1 MKTTTTN
8 ATTSATARAM
18 SARRATASHIRLQAH
33 KIMRTADGSRVVKF
47 ADGSSIP
54 ADIAG
59 LCAGPD
65 KWISEIT
72 CKCRDCGEVFPLREL
87 QGGGQWCEECQTAG
101 IED

>member
-1 MKTTTTN
+1 MKQTMT
-8 ATTSATARAM
+8 
-18 SARRATASHIRLQAH
+18 ATASHIRPQAH

-47 ADGSSIP
+47 ADGSSLP

-87 QGGGQWCEECQTAG
+87 QGGGQWCEDCQTAG